1 MKTDNIKTYFENLNL
16 EVEMAYGIANIARSK
31 SYDPENKV
39 EIPLTKNMAERVE
52 GLIGVIAP
60 QIVGKH
66 IPERLQELE
75 LQYGKLDWRVALTI
89 SLEVAQEKF
98 CKFDSKIDAI
108 NTGIRVGFAYVTNGV
123 VASPLEGFTGL
134 KIRKRSDGKEY
145 FALCYSGPVRSAGGT
160 GASVSV
166 LIADYIRK
174 TFGYATYDPT
184 EKEIKRAYTELRDYH
199 ERITNLQYFPS
210 EEETEF
216 LVSNLPVQIDGDPSE
231 DLEVSNYKDLPRIET
246 NRIRNG
252 FCLVM
257 GECLAQKAK
266 KVSKQLNKWGN
277 DFGFDDWK
285 FMDKFLNIQSKSKS
299 KGSKKEGVLI
309 SPDYTFI
316 KDLVAGR
323 PVLTHPMRQG
333 GFRLRYGRARNTG
346 LSSTA
351 IHPAT
356 MKVLDRY
363 IAIGTQLKMERPGKG
378 TALSS
383 CESIEGPIVKLNNG
397 NVLFLDEN
405 NVDENL
411 DKVNSIL
418 FLGDILIPYG
428 DFFNRAHKLVPPGYC
443 EEWWFKEL
451 LSKHKDPETISK
463 STGVS
468 LPIIKEL
475 FSNLLKT
482 HISAS
487 DAFNVSKKYNIP
499 FHPRYTYHWKDIDA
513 KELLILIEWL
523 LRAVIDKKD
532 EKIIFPYDINK
543 DEYKK
548 EVLEKLGIPHIVSN
562 KEFIVLEKD
571 WAIAFMVSL
580 GFYENEL
587 NIKGLVQY
595 IDEKKEILD
604 VINKFSEVKIKD
616 KSGLYIGARMGRPE
630 KGKMRKLTGSPHV
643 LFPVGDEG
651 GRLRC
656 FQAAM
661 TSGKINGDFP
671 LFKCEICNKN
681 TIYSVCESCNSKTI
695 KTYYC
700 AQCKQYMDNPVCGKH
715 GENHTYSN
723 REIDINYYFDSAKTK
738 IKLDTL
744 PELIKGV
751 RGTSN
756 QEHIPEN
763 IIKGI
768 LRALHSVYVNKDGT
782 IRYDMSEMSLTHF
795 KPIEIGTS
803 MDKLKKLGYDLDIYG
818 KELVEDSQI
827 LELKPHDVV
836 LPGCNESDEEGA
848 DIVLFRI
855 ANFIDDLL
863 KRLYDLKPF
872 YNLKSKE
879 DLIGHLIISL
889 APHTSAGII
898 GRIIGFSQTQVCY
911 AHPLWHSA
919 QRRDCDGDENGI
931 MLMLDGF
938 LNFSRKFLPAHR
950 GSTQDA
956 CLVLSTNMVPSEVD
970 DMVFDMD
977 VCWEYP
983 LEFYEACEQYKD
995 PYEIKIEQ
1003 LKQHL
1008 GTPREFEGY
1017 GYTHETSN
1025 INNGVLYS
1033 AYKSIP
1039 TMEEKVNGQMI
1050 LANKIRAVD
1059 KDDVAR
1065 LVIERHFIRDLKGNL
1080 RKFSMQQF
1088 RCVKCNEKFRRPPLK
1103 GKCTKCDGKLIFTIS
1118 EGSVI
1123 KYLSHTLMLVANYN
1137 IPDYIKQTIELTR
1150 QRVESVFGKD
1160 VEKQEGLKKWFG

>member
-1 MKTDNIKTYFENLNL
+1 MKNESIIKYFDELNG
-16 EVEMAYGIANIARSK
+16 EVERAYSIANIARSK
-31 SYDPENKV
+31 LYDPEDKV

-52 GLIGVIAP
+52 GLVGVVAP
-60 QIVGKH
+60 QIIGKN
-66 IPERLQELE
+66 IPSRIHELE
-75 LQYGKLDWRVALTI
+75 IQYGKLDWRVALTI
-89 SLEVAQEKF
+89 ALEVAQEKF
-98 CKFDSKIDAI
+98 CKFDNKLDAM

-123 VASPLEGFTGL
+123 VASPLEGFTGI

-166 LIADYIRK
+166 IIADYIRK
-174 TFGYATYDPT
+174 NMGYDVYDPT
-184 EKEIKRAYTELRDYH
+184 PNEIKRAYTELRDYH
-199 ERITNLQYFPS
+199 ERVTNLQYFPS

-231 DLEVSNYKDLPRIET
+231 ELEVSNYKDLQRIET
-246 NRIRNG
+246 NRVRNG

-266 KVSKQLNKWGN
+266 KVSKQLSKWGK
-277 DFGFDDWK
+277 DFNLDDWN

-351 IHPAT
+351 IHPLT
-356 MKVLDRY
+356 MKVLDNY
-363 IAIGTQLKMERPGKG
+363 IGVGTQLKMERPGKG

-383 CESIEGPIVKLNNG
+383 CDSIEGPIVRLKNG
-397 NVLFLDEN
+397 NVIFLTEQ
-405 NVDENL
+405 NVDESL
-411 DKVNSIL
+411 EKIDKIL

-451 LSKHKDPETISK
+451 LSKHKDPEQISK
-463 STGVS
+463 DTGVS

-475 FSNLLKT
+475 FVNHLKT
-482 HISAS
+482 HISAF
-487 DAFNVSKKYNIP
+487 DAFNISKKYNIP
-499 FHPRYTYHWKDIDA
+499 LHPKYTYHWKDISA
-513 KELLILIEWL
+513 KELLILVEWL
-523 LRAVIDKKD
+523 LRAVIDKR
-532 EKIIFPYDINK
+532 EMKIIFPYDINQ
-543 DEYKK
+543 DDYKK
-548 EVLEKLGIPHIVSN
+548 DILEKLGVPHNVAN
-562 KEFIVLEKD
+562 KEFVVIEAD
-571 WAIAFMVSL
+571 WAVGFMISM
-580 GFYENEL
+580 GFYEQEL
-587 NIKGLVQY
+587 NVKKFVEY
-595 IDEKKEILD
+595 IDEKREILEI
-604 VINKFSEVKIKD
+604 INKFSEAKIKD
-616 KSGLYIGARMGRPE
+616 KSGLCIGARMGRPE
-630 KGKMRKLTGSPHV
+630 KAKMRKLTGSPHV
-643 LFPVGDEG
+643 LFPVGEEG

-661 TSGKINGDFP
+661 EGGRIKADFP
-671 LFKCEICNKN
+671 IFKCESCNKN
-681 TIYSVCESCNSKTI
+681 TIYQICEICSAKT
-695 KTYYC
+695 KREYYC
-700 AQCKQYMDNPVCGKH
+700 DKCNEYSNNEKCGKH
-715 GENHTYSN
+715 GNNKSYSI
-723 REIDINYYFDSAKTK
+723 RDIDIKYYFENAKKK
-738 IKLDTL
+738 IKLNEL

-768 LRALHSVYVNKDGT
+768 LRALHNLYVNKDGT

-803 MDKLKKLGYDLDIYG
+803 IKKLKELGYEKDIYG
-818 KELVEDSQI
+818 KELINEEQI
-827 LELKPHDVV
+827 LEIKPHDVV
-836 LPGCNESDEEGA
+836 LPACKGSAEEGA
-848 DIVLFRI
+848 DVVMFRV

-863 KRLYDLKPF
+863 VRLYDLKPF
-872 YNLKSKE
+872 YKLKTKE

-898 GRIIGFSQTQVCY
+898 GRIIGFSQTQGCY

-956 CLVLSTNMVPSEVD
+956 CLVLSTNMIPSEVD

-977 VCWEYP
+977 VAWEYP
-983 LEFYEACEQYKD
+983 LEFYEACEQYKE

-1008 GTPREFEGY
+1008 DSPREFEGY
-1017 GYTHETSN
+1017 GYTHETSS
-1025 INNGVLYS
+1025 INNGVMYS

-1039 TMEEKVNGQMI
+1039 TMHEKVEGQMI

-1123 KYLSHTLMLVANYN
+1123 KYLSHTLMLATQYN

-1150 QRVESVFGKD
+1150 QRVESVFGKEQ
-1160 VEKQEGLKKWFG
+1160 EKQEGLKKWFG